1 MELGNNQTTDDFKQ
15 EGSLLDVD
23 ETTQEGL
30 SSYDRLPSAFVT
42 VRGEND
48 KIEKWAVNY
57 LNELF
62 KSSMVNGI
70 SDIHFESCEVGNI
83 CRVRKDGKLQTYKH
97 SISDS
102 EFSIIREKIY
112 SRGQIEES
120 YAKTFE
126 VDARG
131 WLRYNDNRLDLRISS
146 IPTIHGF
153 TIVIRLLD
161 QSNSGRRLKDMEL
174 EPSVRTAINET
185 INSAIGLII
194 ITGPTGSG
202 KTTTLYSYLNEI
214 NTPEKKVFTIENPVE
229 YAIAGVQHVNVDINI
244 SMVNALRSAL
254 RQDPD
259 IILVGEIRDA
269 ETAKIAIQAAQT
281 GHLVLSTLHTNSS
294 VSALSRLMELGVDA
308 SHLNETLLAVSAQ
321 RLVRRCKDERN
332 LANPTQEEVEWLRK
346 NDLGQYVNTPVGRGI
361 KPEYYKGRVPV
372 VEFLMIT
379 DEIREL
385 VSRNRVDEVYEVA
398 KKQPQ
403 YETLVQCATRLASK
417 GMTSL
422 EEAMSISKVSSLM
435 NMDGMLLGERLLALK
450 YITPYQLEYC
460 QDIQTKSSLH
470 DRKRLSQIII
480 DHHFCS
486 IEQMLEVKDAP
497 DY

>member
-1 MELGNNQTTDDFKQ
+1 
-15 EGSLLDVD
+15 
-23 ETTQEGL
+23 
-30 SSYDRLPSAFVT
+30 
-42 VRGEND
+42 
-48 KIEKWAVNY
+48 
-57 LNELF
+57 
-62 KSSMVNGI
+62 
-70 SDIHFESCEVGNI
+70 
-83 CRVRKDGKLQTYKH
+83 
-97 SISDS
+97 
-102 EFSIIREKIY
+102 
-112 SRGQIEES
+112 
-120 YAKTFE
+120 
-126 VDARG
+126 
-131 WLRYNDNRLDLRISS
+131 
-146 IPTIHGF
+146 
-153 TIVIRLLD
+153 
-161 QSNSGRRLKDMEL
+161 NSGRRLKDMEL

-259 IILVGEIRDA
+259 IILVGEIRDS

-361 KPEYYKGRVPV
+361 KPENYKGRVPV

-398 KKQPQ
+398 
-403 YETLVQCATRLASK
+403 
-417 GMTSL
+417 
-422 EEAMSISKVSSLM
+422 
-435 NMDGMLLGERLLALK
+435 
-450 YITPYQLEYC
+450 
-460 QDIQTKSSLH
+460 
-470 DRKRLSQIII
+470 
-480 DHHFCS
+480 
-486 IEQMLEVKDAP
+486 
-497 DY
+497 